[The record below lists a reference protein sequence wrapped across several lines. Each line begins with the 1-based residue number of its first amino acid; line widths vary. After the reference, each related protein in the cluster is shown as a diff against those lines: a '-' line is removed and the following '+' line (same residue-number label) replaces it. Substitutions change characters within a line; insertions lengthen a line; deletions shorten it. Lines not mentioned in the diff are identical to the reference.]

1 MIVTIFGA
9 TGMVGRMLIT
19 HCLAKGWQVR
29 AFGRNIESLID
40 DDQRNNHLTVIKGYV
55 FDETDVQQAIAGSH
69 AVLSTLGGAL
79 DGADKAR
86 SLGIKNIIR
95 QMEATHVSRIV
106 ALGGLGVLPGPDGK
120 LLLDDPNYPPT
131 YLPVGLEHRQAYEY
145 LKGSP
150 LQWTF
155 VCAPNI
161 LPLAADNAFAT
172 QAEQPGPSLEIN
184 AGNLALF
191 MVNEL
196 TANEYLQ
203 QRVGIGNIP
212 SNS

>member
-9 TGMVGRMLIT
+9 TGMVGNMLIT

-29 AFGRNIESLID
+29 AFGRNVESLID
-40 DDQRNNHLTVIKGYV
+40 EDLRNDQLTVIKGYV
-55 FDETDVQQAIAGSH
+55 FDETEVQEAIAGSD
-69 AVLSTLGGAL
+69 AVLSTLGGAM

-95 QMEATHVSRIV
+95 QMEATQVSRIV

-120 LLLDDPNYPPT
+120 LLLEDDQYPAE
-131 YLPVGLEHRQAYEY
+131 YLPVGQEHLQAYLY
-145 LKGSP
+145 LQSSA

-161 LPLAADNAFAT
+161 LPLPADNAFAAI
-172 QAEQPGPSLEIN
+172 AEQPGPTLAIN

-191 MVNEL
+191 MVTEL
-196 TANEYLQ
+196 TANEHMH
-203 QRVGIGNIP
+203 QRVGIGNLA
-212 SNS
+212 